1 MVSHVHTFSVQ
12 SMVRGYHVYQSVWD
26 ATCDDEILP
35 CKREVVNIH
44 DPSSV
49 AITKGTTG
57 IVVGHVRLGHVPR
70 IISPIYSIFIRR
82 GGTISCRANGSRRYS
97 SDLPQG
103 GLEVPCILT
112 FSTPNAR
119 EIEKTKKLIESGN
132 AFFLLRFT
140 MKILKQPCHPAT

>member
-12 SMVRGYHVYQSVWD
+12 SMVRGYHVYQPVWD
-26 ATCDDEILP
+26 GTCDGEILP

-57 IVVGHVRLGHVPR
+57 IVVGHVPR
-70 IISPIYSIFIRR
+70 IISPICSIFIRR

-103 GLEVPCILT
+103 GLEVPRILT

-119 EIEKTKKLIESGN
+119 EIEKTNKLIESGN
-132 AFFLLRFT
+132 VFSVEIHDENT
-140 MKILKQPCHPAT
+140 